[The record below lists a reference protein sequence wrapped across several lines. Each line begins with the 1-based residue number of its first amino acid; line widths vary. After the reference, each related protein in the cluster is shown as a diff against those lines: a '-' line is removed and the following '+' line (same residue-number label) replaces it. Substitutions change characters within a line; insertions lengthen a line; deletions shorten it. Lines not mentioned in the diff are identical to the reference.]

1 MCVFLRYN
9 VRQLP
14 LEEVP
19 DVSQCFS
26 LFPSV
31 HSFHLL
37 SQWTCGLDHGTTTVI
52 GEKNIPIYLALSHT
66 PRFSRTGLRING
78 EVVAKRVSVNENAGE
93 GRF

>member
-1 MCVFLRYN
+1 MFLQYN
-9 VRQLP
+9 IRQLP

-26 LFPSV
+26 LCFPSV

-37 SQWTCGLDHGTTTVI
+37 SQWTCGLDHGATTVI

-66 PRFSRTGLRING
+66 PRLSRTGLRIDG
-78 EVVAKRVSVNENAGE
+78 EVVAKRVSVYE
-93 GRF
+93 GKCR